1 MILTASAPPLVVLR
15 KNGRSEFPSSPF
27 SLAPT
32 LVSFYVFTSERL
44 SVTFHPGQLSA
55 PTALTAEVSELED
68 EGASSSAGG
77 GSGRAASLPTTPA
90 HGLSWL
96 GGCPRVMPGQCCWC
110 RGAPGLS
117 QDHSRPA
124 CTAPSLLPH
133 GDRLCRLPSSCQA
146 FWPAPPRSLQRF
158 S

>member
-1 MILTASAPPLVVLR
+1 MEERALR
-15 KNGRSEFPSSPF
+15 VPF
-27 SLAPT
+27 VT
-32 LVSFYVFTSERL
+32 VFTGTDSGVLLRVHL
-44 SVTFHPGQLSA
+44 RTAFRHIPSRSA
-55 PTALTAEVSELED
+55 FGSHGRYRRGVRA
-68 EGASSSAGG
+68 GGRRASSSAGG
-77 GSGRAASLPTTPA
+77 GSGRTASLPTMPA

-110 RGAPGLS
+110 RGAPGLP

-146 FWPAPPRSLQRF
+146 SWPAPPRSLQRF